1 MYMSGWF
8 GVFVIKCFSFLSK
21 HVNTVSEI
29 LVFLYVKHSPLT
41 PPPPFLSGYS
51 VLQDGG
57 TLGQFPMWEPVSLVH
72 KRGEERVM

>member
-1 MYMSGWF
+1 MYMSGF
-8 GVFVIKCFSFLSK
+8 AIKCFSFLSK

-29 LVFLYVKHSPLT
+29 LVFLYVKHSPLPP

-51 VLQDGG
+51 VLQAGG
-57 TLGQFPMWEPVSLVH
+57 TLGQFPTWEPVSLGVH